1 MFGKIKFISDN
12 IVIVAINKDA
22 SVIQNLMNL
31 HVVFENDSTKLLG
44 EVKNIDEESIKIEL
58 LGEFVGTRFIAGTI
72 KKPTLNSTIRV
83 INNEEL
89 DIIEDLPVPAE
100 KTKYFESIPY
110 NIAKREGYKVSNIVS
125 TNPRVAIYN
134 STKGNQLAHGYF
146 FPKRSNE
153 RDLTNYV
160 FLNNTGFNRSTMTHE
175 LNHKYVY
182 DGQILPTELTSKQE
196 KLITEAYPTRIE
208 TIPGS
213 NTTIERRAV
222 NEQLREEFVNEFYKR
237 NGRYPEINSD
247 RNELFEFLEKMPEK
261 EFEEIIKRPYLRTR
275 YLNDYLDRIGDLR
288 NEELE
293 DISFWKNLG
302 VSKEPSKY
310 WDSKMKYAIGNIPV
324 MLGFGLYNNF
334 NDERNDNWN
343 SR

>member
-1 MFGKIKFISDN
+1 MPLDIRSQVVTALDN
-12 IVIVAINKDA
+12 INK
-22 SVIQNLMNL
+22 NP
-31 HVVFENDSTKLLG
+31 
-44 EVKNIDEESIKIEL
+44 EL
-58 LGEFVGTRFIAGTI
+58 YTPP
-72 KKPTLNSTIRV
+72 KPTTSLETR
-83 INNEEL
+83 IN
-89 DIIEDLPVPAE
+89 DLKE
-100 KTKYFESIPY
+100 
-110 NIAKREGYKVSNIVS
+110 

-247 RNELFEFLEKMPEK
+247 RNELFEFLEKNAREG
-261 EFEEIIKRPYLRTR
+261 IW
-275 YLNDYLDRIGDLR
+275 GD
-288 NEELE
+288 N
-293 DISFWKNLG
+293 
-302 VSKEPSKY
+302 
-310 WDSKMKYAIGNIPV
+310 
-324 MLGFGLYNNF
+324 
-334 NDERNDNWN
+334 
-343 SR
+343 

>member
-1 MFGKIKFISDN
+1 
-12 IVIVAINKDA
+12 
-22 SVIQNLMNL
+22 
-31 HVVFENDSTKLLG
+31 
-44 EVKNIDEESIKIEL
+44 
-58 LGEFVGTRFIAGTI
+58 
-72 KKPTLNSTIRV
+72 
-83 INNEEL
+83 
-89 DIIEDLPVPAE
+89 
-100 KTKYFESIPY
+100 
-110 NIAKREGYKVSNIVS
+110 
-125 TNPRVAIYN
+125 
-134 STKGNQLAHGYF
+134 
-146 FPKRSNE
+146 
-153 RDLTNYV
+153 
-160 FLNNTGFNRSTMTHE
+160 MTHE

-302 VSKEPSKY
+302 VSKELSKY

>member
-1 MFGKIKFISDN
+1 MPLDIRSQVVTALDN
-12 IVIVAINKDA
+12 INK
-22 SVIQNLMNL
+22 NP
-31 HVVFENDSTKLLG
+31 
-44 EVKNIDEESIKIEL
+44 EL
-58 LGEFVGTRFIAGTI
+58 YTPP
-72 KKPTLNSTIRV
+72 KPT
-83 INNEEL
+83 
-89 DIIEDLPVPAE
+89 
-100 KTKYFESIPY
+100 
-110 NIAKREGYKVSNIVS
+110 
-125 TNPRVAIYN
+125 
-134 STKGNQLAHGYF
+134 
-146 FPKRSNE
+146 
-153 RDLTNYV
+153 
-160 FLNNTGFNRSTMTHE
+160 
-175 LNHKYVY
+175 
-182 DGQILPTELTSKQE
+182 TS
-196 KLITEAYPTRIE
+196 LE
-208 TIPGS
+208 T
-213 NTTIERRAV
+213 
-222 NEQLREEFVNEFYKR
+222 R

>member
-1 MFGKIKFISDN
+1 
-12 IVIVAINKDA
+12 
-22 SVIQNLMNL
+22 
-31 HVVFENDSTKLLG
+31 
-44 EVKNIDEESIKIEL
+44 
-58 LGEFVGTRFIAGTI
+58 
-72 KKPTLNSTIRV
+72 
-83 INNEEL
+83 
-89 DIIEDLPVPAE
+89 
-100 KTKYFESIPY
+100 
-110 NIAKREGYKVSNIVS
+110 
-125 TNPRVAIYN
+125 
-134 STKGNQLAHGYF
+134 
-146 FPKRSNE
+146 
-153 RDLTNYV
+153 
-160 FLNNTGFNRSTMTHE
+160 MTHE
-175 LNHKYVY
+175 LNHKYVC

-293 DISFWKNLG
+293 DISF
-302 VSKEPSKY
+302 
-310 WDSKMKYAIGNIPV
+310 
-324 MLGFGLYNNF
+324 
-334 NDERNDNWN
+334 
-343 SR
+343 

>member
-1 MFGKIKFISDN
+1 
-12 IVIVAINKDA
+12 
-22 SVIQNLMNL
+22 
-31 HVVFENDSTKLLG
+31 
-44 EVKNIDEESIKIEL
+44 
-58 LGEFVGTRFIAGTI
+58 
-72 KKPTLNSTIRV
+72 
-83 INNEEL
+83 
-89 DIIEDLPVPAE
+89 
-100 KTKYFESIPY
+100 
-110 NIAKREGYKVSNIVS
+110 
-125 TNPRVAIYN
+125 
-134 STKGNQLAHGYF
+134 
-146 FPKRSNE
+146 
-153 RDLTNYV
+153 
-160 FLNNTGFNRSTMTHE
+160 MTHE

-302 VSKEPSKY
+302 VSKEHSKY